1 MTAHP
6 PRPLPAYNPSQPV
19 LPAKFKCAL
28 QSRAHETLQVW
39 PLPALPAL
47 SPLLPHRTSSLPRPT
62 GLSMLVPW
70 TQALPIPWSVYEF
83 TYEDLGQM
91 APLRIS
97 PFRDECP
104 RLPSLMH
111 CSLLSCPSCVFMCT
125 CPPPLRPHATV
136 AMCYSSE
143 CARVLSRFSHVWL
156 FATLMDCST
165 QTPLS
170 IGILQTK
177 ILERAAVP
185 SSKGSSQPR
194 DLTHN
199 SSLLH

>member
-1 MTAHP
+1 MTYVTSTYVLMAGAIHMIPSNHREAWRCSATRDPERRARNNWSATQMTAHP

-136 AMCYSSE
+136 AMCYSFQN
-143 CARVLSRFSHVWL
+143 VHV
-156 FATLMDCST
+156 C
-165 QTPLS
+165 
-170 IGILQTK
+170 
-177 ILERAAVP
+177 
-185 SSKGSSQPR
+185 
-194 DLTHN
+194 
-199 SSLLH
+199 